1 MPFEHPKCCSVPLL
15 WWFSLCDYC
24 YCAATAGMNGIS
36 GLSSPTLHNKDDKV
50 VFKFLLKLR
59 QRQNQMVT
67 GKAWDILFGRDFH
80 FTVRYDHFSFLLWEW
95 LTGVLSFWCFVLLVL
110 CSFGLNPV
118 DLLEGG
124 LTFNQCHLVDTS
136 EVPMVP
142 ARGKQLDFASGFD
155 RPNRSGLLIALAK
168 AICTMRYEFVCGE
181 WATEIA
187 RTKGK
192 TAAGRLA

>member
-1 MPFEHPKCCSVPLL
+1 
-15 WWFSLCDYC
+15 
-24 YCAATAGMNGIS
+24 
-36 GLSSPTLHNKDDKV
+36 
-50 VFKFLLKLR
+50 
-59 QRQNQMVT
+59 MVT
-67 GKAWDILFGRDFH
+67 GKAWDILFGRDFDLAVH
-80 FTVRYDHFSFLLWEW
+80 YDHFSFLLWEW
-95 LTGVLSFWCFVLLVL
+95 LTGVLSFWI

-142 ARGKQLDFASGFD
+142 AWGKQLDFASGFD
-155 RPNRSGLLIALAK
+155 RPNRSDLLIALAK

-192 TAAGRLA
+192 TAAGRLV